1 MFKVNSLIGTFPF
14 APSEPCIYTSTINM
28 IYFVTSESLR
38 PLDPQVVLMEDESEI
53 DRMSFLVELCTS
65 SMFPTSPND
74 TS

>member
-1 MFKVNSLIGTFPF
+1 
-14 APSEPCIYTSTINM
+14 M